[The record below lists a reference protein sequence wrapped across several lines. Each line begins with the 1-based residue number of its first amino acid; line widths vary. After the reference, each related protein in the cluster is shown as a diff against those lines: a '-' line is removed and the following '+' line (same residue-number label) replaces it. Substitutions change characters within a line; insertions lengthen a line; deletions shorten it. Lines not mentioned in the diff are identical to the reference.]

1 MRHMREH
8 MTYEKHMTLQTESCF
23 FWTLNN
29 RWDITQVK
37 KAVPWLVPWISLSW
51 AIYDAVFSFLFAS
64 DDHQVVQHKRI
75 LRAWNLSLFQLKWK
89 GSYKAVCV
97 SMSVWHPKP
106 FTAPTPPFP
115 HLGTTNILHALKKNK
130 DKNPESWKFNL
141 TNAASTNGR
150 ERLGLRWSCRCLAG

>member
-1 MRHMREH
+1 MHTIRKSLLGTLGRLLSPWSILQTLILKAIWHEHMRHMREH

-89 GSYKAVCV
+89 GRYKAMCFHVCV
-97 SMSVWHPKP
+97 TSKTIHC
-106 FTAPTPPFP
+106 TD
-115 HLGTTNILHALKKNK
+115 TTI
-130 DKNPESWKFNL
+130 
-141 TNAASTNGR
+141 STSGNHK
-150 ERLGLRWSCRCLAG
+150 